1 MKNWFWT
8 YKVDGCFTYKEL
20 WGSCCWNSSYG
31 DENGH
36 CYRRRDKSF
45 SHCNGP
51 DCGRSAPWQPDPTT
65 PPYWTTA
72 VTVVQTFA
80 PTAPTTGPYPLH
92 TDPTAPPYA
101 TTTPEPEDCTR
112 WSGCICKEGFVWSEI
127 YNHFTNEYEYEC
139 VPDDRCLDN
148 KVCRSDEYFVPV
160 QQSDE
165 ARCVNGAIE
174 PAESWNNY
182 DAMGNP
188 MNDPAGGPPTCFCS
202 GNLIR
207 RMSDGKCISEEEC
220 QAQAGFKIRFHSY
233 YITN

>member
-1 MKNWFWT
+1 M
-8 YKVDGCFTYKEL
+8 
-20 WGSCCWNSSYG
+20 WGSCCWNPSYG

-51 DCGRSAPWQPDPTT
+51 DCSRSAPDSKLSPTWAPTT
-65 PPYWTTA
+65 PPHTASSYYVTGVATAATTHW
-72 VTVVQTFA
+72 
-80 PTAPTTGPYPLH
+80 PLH

-127 YNHFTNEYEYEC
+127 YNHFTNEYDYEC

-148 KVCRSDEYFVPV
+148 KVCRSDEYFVPY

-182 DAMGNP
+182 DEMGNP
-188 MNDPAGGPPTCFCS
+188 MNDPVAGPPTCFCS

-207 RMSDGKCISEEEC
+207 RMSDGKCISEDEC
-220 QAQAGFKIRFHSY
+220 HAQAGFAIRFHNY
-233 YITN
+233 YKLMRVLRRTLT